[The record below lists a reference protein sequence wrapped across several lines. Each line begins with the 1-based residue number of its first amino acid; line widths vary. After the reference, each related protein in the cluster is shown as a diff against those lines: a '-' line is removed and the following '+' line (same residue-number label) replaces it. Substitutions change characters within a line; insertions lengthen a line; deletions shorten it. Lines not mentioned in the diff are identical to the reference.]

1 MILRP
6 NTWEAFYSLYRMR
19 QLDVDLLLDFLYSAR
34 DADLPANMTTEQRE
48 QLERYP
54 EDAYVPR
61 STAHRHTEKGAVKP
75 NPAILR
81 KIIAELGGSIETTAY
96 VGDSELKDTAM
107 AQEVGTRPGRNK
119 ESRARGPRQA
129 DAFGRANR
137 TPAIPY
143 SQRACNHAPEGF
155 SACSRL
161 QGIGAVQPLG
171 LP

>member
-1 MILRP
+1 MPSILHTCAVDEIKVKYAPAIEAFREAREAVLHLYP
-6 NTWEAFYSLYRMR
+6 GVESTLKTLRERGCMLVGYTESLAFYSLYRMR
-19 QLDVDLLLDFLYSAR
+19 QLDVDLLLDFLYSAQ

-107 AQEVGTRPGRNK
+107 AQEVGTR
-119 ESRARGPRQA
+119 
-129 DAFGRANR
+129 
-137 TPAIPY
+137 
-143 SQRACNHAPEGF
+143 
-155 SACSRL
+155 
-161 QGIGAVQPLG
+161 
-171 LP
+171 